1 LENLPRSCDALR
13 PYLVFHTGIS
23 KPPKSSAEPP
33 DQLCR
38 LQVGLSAGVRLAR
51 HRARYLKVI
60 RSVRLRV
67 EALFFKGSFSA
78 FELC

>member
-1 LENLPRSCDALR
+1 MSSGLSSFPYRYQQAAKIVRR
-13 PYLVFHTGIS
+13 P
-23 KPPKSSAEPP
+23 A
-33 DQLCR
+33 DQRCR
-38 LQVGLSAGVRLAR
+38 LQTGLSSGAR
-51 HRARYLKVI
+51 SATTRRVCYLKVI

>member
-1 LENLPRSCDALR
+1 MSSGLSSFLYRYQQAAKIVRR
-13 PYLVFHTGIS
+13 P
-23 KPPKSSAEPP
+23 A
-33 DQLCR
+33 DQRCR
-38 LQVGLSAGVRLAR
+38 LQTGLSSGVRSAR